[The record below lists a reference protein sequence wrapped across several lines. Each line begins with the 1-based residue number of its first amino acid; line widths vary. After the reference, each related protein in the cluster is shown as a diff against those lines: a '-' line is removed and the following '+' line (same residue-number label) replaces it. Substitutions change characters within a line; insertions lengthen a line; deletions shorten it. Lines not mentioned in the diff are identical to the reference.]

1 MAPPSRA
8 SSAESTV
15 PAGTGAASGGAA
27 PAGAGA
33 ASGGA
38 APAGTGAASGGA
50 APAGAAAASG
60 GAAPAGAGARPAWPW
75 NDGPASPWIGGRF
88 VAGAGATIEDRSPAT
103 GALLAEVQ
111 LADAGQVDEAVAAA
125 TAAQR
130 EWARRSIRER
140 AELIEQ
146 LADRLLERNEDFGLT
161 DARDTGSPLTAMR
174 NGARKGALY
183 LKQLA
188 GAALELQ
195 GRTVPASTGGWHVVK
210 PEPYGVVG
218 AIAAFNHPTLYACL
232 KSGPALIAGN
242 AVVLKPAEQAP
253 LTALLF
259 ASLTDGLLPPGL
271 LAVLPAAAEAS
282 AAITTHRDVQRI
294 SFTGSVE
301 VALKI
306 QEGIARAGR
315 IKSVS
320 LELGGKN
327 PILVFPDADLDEAAA
342 AVVRGMN
349 YTRVQGQSCG
359 STSRLLAHESLV
371 APLTERILERVEKIA
386 IGMPEDPATEMG
398 SLISH
403 AHRERVLGFVARA
416 VAAGG
421 ELLAGGTPPED
432 PALAAGAFLKP
443 TVIGGVRPDMELAA
457 EEVYGPVLAIMSW
470 REEAEA
476 IELANATEYG
486 LTASIWTRDLS
497 RALRTADALATGYIW
512 VNDVETRYTGV
523 PFGGWKQSG
532 VGTEQGLLAD
542 IMQATRP
549 KAINIAVS

>member
-1 MAPPSRA
+1 MTSPNRA
-8 SSAESTV
+8 HPARSAVDATE
-15 PAGTGAASGGAA
+15 
-27 PAGAGA
+27 
-33 ASGGA
+33 
-38 APAGTGAASGGA
+38 
-50 APAGAAAASG
+50 
-60 GAAPAGAGARPAWPW
+60 WPW
-75 NDGPASPWIGGRF
+75 GTGPASPWIGGRF
-88 VAGAGATIEDRSPAT
+88 VPGRGTTVEDRSPAT
-103 GALLAEVQ
+103 GRLITEVQ
-111 LADAGQVDEAVAAA
+111 LADASQVDEAVAAA
-125 TAAQR
+125 KAAQR

-140 AELIEQ
+140 AELVEQ
-146 LADRLLERNEDFGLT
+146 LADRILERNEDFGQT
-161 DARDTGSPLTAMR
+161 DSRDTGSPLTAMR

-188 GAALELQ
+188 GAALEVQ
-195 GRTVPASTGGWHVVK
+195 GRTVPASAGGWHVVK

-271 LAVLPAAAEAS
+271 LSVLPAAAEAS
-282 AAITTHRDVQRI
+282 AAITTHRDVARI

-359 STSRLLAHESLV
+359 STSRLLAHEDLI
-371 APLTERILERVEKIA
+371 APLTERILARVEKIK
-386 IGMPEDPATEMG
+386 IGLPDDPATEMG
-398 SLISH
+398 SLVSH
-403 AHRERVLGFVARA
+403 AHRERVLGFVERA

-421 ELLAGGTPPED
+421 ELLAGGKPPAD
-432 PALAAGAFLKP
+432 PELRAGAFLEP
-443 TVIGGVRPDMELAA
+443 TVIGNVRPGMELAA

-497 RALRTADALATGYIW
+497 RALRTADALSTGYIW

-549 KAINIAVS
+549 KAINIAVG